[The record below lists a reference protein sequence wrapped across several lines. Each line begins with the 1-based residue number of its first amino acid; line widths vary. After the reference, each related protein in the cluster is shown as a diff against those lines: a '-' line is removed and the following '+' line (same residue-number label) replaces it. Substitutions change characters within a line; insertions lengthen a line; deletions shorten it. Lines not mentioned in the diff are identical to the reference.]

1 MNLIDVFFSTETSTK
16 PISAT
21 ILSHC
26 NQISKEPKKLQ
37 KNQNQNQNQRNYR
50 KIPLTE
56 QNTVRKIK
64 AKIHTIIEEFATS
77 KASLCFLLTKSA
89 IK

>member
-1 MNLIDVFFSTETSTK
+1 MNLIDVFFSRETSTK

-37 KNQNQNQNQRNYR
+37 KNQNQRNYR

-77 KASLCFLLTKSA
+77 KKHRFAFY
-89 IK
+89 